1 MALTKMFCGMKK
13 FILSPLLALGVVV
26 AACGRPGKV
35 RPATADRGDTTATAV
50 AYGETVPPPPS
61 SDGNASGAVDQSEGM
76 LIIERLTRVYG
87 EAGAPVGAI
96 IGSSRCPGYI
106 EGWHFSGERLVFQ
119 VRGDTARARRE
130 ISQAAGSNHFSIEKV
145 GGKVYSEK
153 ELGVMLDTINKRM
166 ATAPAEVSDNVY
178 MWGVGLH
185 AIDVHMRLNT
195 EAARLAFRKHVYDS
209 PALRFSGSTGREP
222 CSVTGVADTLGVS
235 IRPESDSF
243 PADARRAAFVL
254 RNHGSLTVGTGEDYR
269 MAVERGGRWYWLPTA
284 GVVNCI
290 GINVGPGGSRTFY
303 GQLYPTVNNNRPG
316 RYRFFKE
323 VSIDGHKVVL
333 MCDFFL
339 SGK

>member
-61 SDGNASGAVDQSEGM
+61 SGGNASGAVDQSEGM

-178 MWGVGLH
+178 M
-185 AIDVHMRLNT
+185 
-195 EAARLAFRKHVYDS
+195 
-209 PALRFSGSTGREP
+209 
-222 CSVTGVADTLGVS
+222 
-235 IRPESDSF
+235 
-243 PADARRAAFVL
+243 
-254 RNHGSLTVGTGEDYR
+254 
-269 MAVERGGRWYWLPTA
+269 
-284 GVVNCI
+284 
-290 GINVGPGGSRTFY
+290 
-303 GQLYPTVNNNRPG
+303 
-316 RYRFFKE
+316 
-323 VSIDGHKVVL
+323 
-333 MCDFFL
+333 
-339 SGK
+339 